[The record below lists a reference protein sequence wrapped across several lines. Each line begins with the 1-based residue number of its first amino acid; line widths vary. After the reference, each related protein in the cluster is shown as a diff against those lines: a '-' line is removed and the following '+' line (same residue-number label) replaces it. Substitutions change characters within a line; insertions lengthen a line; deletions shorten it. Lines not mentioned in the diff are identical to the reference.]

1 MLGSDLL
8 SKLSAQSGDQTM
20 GLLHA
25 AAERKK
31 KNKTQR
37 QAVEYHIL
45 GITCRK
51 ADPCRNI
58 WPDFA

>member
-31 KNKTQR
+31 KTKHKGR
-37 QAVEYHIL
+37 L
-45 GITCRK
+45 WSITS
-51 ADPCRNI
+51 
-58 WPDFA
+58 

>member
-31 KNKTQR
+31 QNT
-37 QAVEYHIL
+37 
-45 GITCRK
+45 K
-51 ADPCRNI
+51 AGCGVSHPRHHMQKGRSMQKHL
-58 WPDFA
+58 A